1 MTRWT
6 PFTIPPVPVGKRP
19 KDEAVPRLA
28 RCCELV
34 ERLLA
39 VAEALEP
46 DARGTLRAAIDR
58 TVALE
63 PGSLRL
69 LALEGLS
76 RRYP

>member
-1 MTRWT
+1 MTSWRT
-6 PFTIPPVPVGKRP
+6 LPTPPVPVGKRP

-28 RCCELV
+28 RCVELV
-34 ERLLA
+34 ERLGA
-39 VAEALEP
+39 VAEHTPGLFSAIE
-46 DARGTLRAAIDR
+46 RAAGI
-58 TVALE
+58 E

>member
-1 MTRWT
+1 MTSWRT
-6 PFTIPPVPVGKRP
+6 LPTPPVPVGKRP

>member
-28 RCCELV
+28 RCVELV

-39 VAEALEP
+39 VAEHTPGLFSAIE
-46 DARGTLRAAIDR
+46 RAAGI
-58 TVALE
+58 E

>member
-1 MTRWT
+1 MTSWRT
-6 PFTIPPVPVGKRP
+6 LPTPPVPVGKRP

-28 RCCELV
+28 RCVELV
-34 ERLLA
+34 ERLGA
-39 VAEALEP
+39 VAEHTPGLFSAIE
-46 DARGTLRAAIDR
+46 RAA
-58 TVALE
+58 ALE